1 MSLIIS
7 QKTNGSNG
15 TVGCLNIS
23 VAGVNFIL
31 IAEPFLLKFY
41 SIDAFNNEFKVV
53 RCFEASYRILTL
65 EKIKPYAQ
73 DCDWILLIN
82 EVDQLITIC
91 PRLSESH
98 LLELVV
104 IENFSIIDHLR
115 VRKPIDDEDAT
126 VNFEMVKPLIE
137 VDKQQRFIGLHIC
150 RGFVIILTFNPR
162 KKHIFEMSSRT
173 IIPAQVKRNHS
184 VSTLEAFKIFET
196 PFILPIGSAQVRY
209 IKFIHSSLPEKDR
222 TLLAVI
228 QLDTN
233 LHHIISWF
241 CVEMDA
247 PLFAQRIGKNY
258 SLKDY
263 PYFIQPVTDGL
274 LVFSFHALSF
284 FPSPKVSLRCKLK
297 DVVISQNVAS
307 KIWLTKNSCLSGR
320 AIEICSNTFL
330 FCLQNGHCLLINL
343 SITPLYYGQ
352 SRNTCSY
359 SAAEYG
365 HDDII
370 RINDWNIESLGR
382 IPTAINFLSKS
393 GDLILGISRSEDCF
407 MFDPYDIIHSYRP
420 VYQNKSYP
428 IIFISFQNEKSIII
442 AKGDCTFSELRY
454 EGRTLELE
462 NKTIKDVA
470 LIDSTTLG
478 LLFVILTESYIAG
491 EVTSTN
497 ETNIHD
503 QLLICDSNLQ
513 QLSSYDFDESSNCC
527 SILSLD
533 KFCYTVD
540 RNFETIHDSCI
551 KLDRQMNS
559 SFLTICNVIDELGL
573 KKSEITIFTI
583 LENGGLKRQTS
594 SWVNRDINSS
604 LILNNQKCILLG
616 PETILWLVIS
626 PCRNSNNHS
635 DYTLKIKLRNGD
647 VHNFPCSYIT
657 HLEKLSAD
665 GKEIFV
671 ADSFDGLYYLQFE
684 ATRDA
689 VKRIIHLVPHIMITD
704 FTKIGID
711 SIAVCDV
718 FGNFYLFQFENGP
731 RLSMIFQFN
740 LVTCAIG
747 VIDSKLKNSGETLES
762 MLKNGTRLQLC
773 TVGAIDGTVIEIF
786 CCFEDSQ
793 IISGIL
799 QIQTDLN
806 KKYYSTLDTRDNHLG
821 TAKSLDAKFARS
833 RYIRLP
839 YNIDQPHIDNSVQST
854 IGPINVIDARYIKKK
869 IQLYNPEEKFKF
881 CKLWSL
887 LDV

>member
-1 MSLIIS
+1 MPLIVS
-7 QKTNGSNG
+7 QKTNGSKG

-41 SIDAFNNEFKVV
+41 SIDASNNEFKVV

-65 EKIKPYAQ
+65 EKIKPYVQ

-150 RGFVIILTFNPR
+150 KGFVIILTLNPI
-162 KKHIFEMSSRT
+162 KKHIFEMSSHT

-184 VSTLEAFKIFET
+184 VSTLEAFRIFET
-196 PFILPIGSAQVRY
+196 PFVLPIGSAQVRY
-209 IKFIHSSLPEKDR
+209 IKFIHSNLPEKDR

-233 LHHIISWF
+233 LHYIISWF

-247 PLFAQRIGKNY
+247 LLFAQRIGKNY
-258 SLKDY
+258 TLKDY
-263 PYFIQPVTDGL
+263 PYCIQPVTDGL
-274 LVFSFHALSF
+274 L
-284 FPSPKVSLRCKLK
+284 
-297 DVVISQNVAS
+297 
-307 KIWLTKNSCLSGR
+307 
-320 AIEICSNTFL
+320 
-330 FCLQNGHCLLINL
+330 
-343 SITPLYYGQ
+343 
-352 SRNTCSY
+352 
-359 SAAEYG
+359 
-365 HDDII
+365 
-370 RINDWNIESLGR
+370 
-382 IPTAINFLSKS
+382 
-393 GDLILGISRSEDCF
+393 
-407 MFDPYDIIHSYRP
+407 
-420 VYQNKSYP
+420 
-428 IIFISFQNEKSIII
+428 KSIII

-478 LLFVILTESYIAG
+478 LLFVILTESYITG

-497 ETNIHD
+497 KTNIHD

-533 KFCYTVD
+533 KFCYTVE

-559 SFLTICNVIDELGL
+559 SFLTICNVIDEIGL

-635 DYTLKIKLRNGD
+635 DYTLKIRLRNGD

-684 ATRDA
+684 ASRDA
-689 VKRIIHLVPHIMITD
+689 VKRIINLVPHIMITD

-718 FGNFYLFQFENGP
+718 FGNFYLFQFEDGP
-731 RLSMIFQFN
+731 RLSLIFQFN

-762 MLKNGTRLQLC
+762 MLKNGTRLPLC

-786 CCFEDSQ
+786 CCSEDSL
-793 IISGIL
+793 IIRGIL

-806 KKYYSTLDTRDNHLG
+806 KKYYFTLDTRDNHLG
-821 TAKSLDAKFARS
+821 TAESLDAKFARS

-839 YNIDQPHIDNSVQST
+839 YNIDQPHTDNSLQST
-854 IGPINVIDARYIKKK
+854 IEPINVIDARYIKKK
-869 IQLYNPEEKFKF
+869 IQLYNPEEKFQF
-881 CKLWSL
+881 YKLWSV